1 MQATTLQANG
11 SVEAVSRDLRTL
23 LSHLQAKSTSVELLE
38 LLAELDLSITQV
50 KVMHAL
56 EDERQHCLKDLGAGT
71 ARSLPAISRAV
82 DELVRRGLAERRE
95 DERDRR
101 MKRVAL
107 TPAGR
112 DVVRRLSDAR
122 LTAIEQFVA
131 TLSESERQ
139 RLGGALAPLVARDEV
154 SCP

>member
-1 MQATTLQANG
+1 MQATTLEAAP
-11 SVEAVSRDLRTL
+11 SVERVSRDLRAL
-23 LSHLQAKSTSVELLE
+23 LSYFQAQSTPIELLE
-38 LLAELDLSITQV
+38 VLAELDLSITQV
-50 KVMHAL
+50 KLMHAL

-107 TPAGR
+107 TLAGR
-112 DVVRRLSDAR
+112 DVLRRLSDAR
-122 LTAIEQFVA
+122 LTANEQFVA
-131 TLSESERQ
+131 TLSERERQ
-139 RLGGALAPLVARDEV
+139 RLGAALAPLVAREEV
-154 SCP
+154 GQ